1 MPRLLLAPPAEEA
14 AAAAAPLPVGPWREA
29 AAAPRPLPEAPGGG
43 GGSSA
48 PSPQAVGWALF
59 FIAIGGEIGM
69 LVALLYGMAK
79 HESTIVVATY
89 YISMTLFASIQGLCV
104 FDLLPQL
111 DALSASGFT
120 FGVLL
125 CLAGVVWMA
134 GLRAKD
140 GRGSSAGSRRGSGV
154 GGIDRSAL
162 IDGAPCVVEEVHVS
176 GAASGEVG
184 NPAIAASQNAR
195 PEPVQPPPSSEP
207 PQMHSCE
214 VG

>member
-1 MPRLLLAPPAEEA
+1 MCAIARPPFTPTPGPRARICSLRAHSLSLT
-14 AAAAAPLPVGPWREA
+14 PLC
-29 AAAPRPLPEAPGGG
+29 
-43 GGSSA
+43 SSA
-48 PSPQAVGWALF
+48 PFFQGVGWALF
-59 FIAIGGEIGM
+59 FVAIGGEIGM
-69 LVALLYGMAK
+69 LVALLYGMAR

-140 GRGSSAGSRRGSGV
+140 GGGNSPGSRRGSGV
-154 GGIDRSAL
+154 GGVDRSAL
-162 IDGAPCVVEEVHVS
+162 IDGASCVVVEEAHGIGTVS
-176 GAASGEVG
+176 LTTLSFG
-184 NPAIAASQNAR
+184 NFQSPFGLER
-195 PEPVQPPPSSEP
+195 PTVAYLVSSK
-207 PQMHSCE
+207 
-214 VG
+214 

>member
-1 MPRLLLAPPAEEA
+1 MCAIARRSPDAPTTPTPGPRARICSLRAHSLSLTPLRPCAPFFQ
-14 AAAAAPLPVGPWREA
+14 G
-29 AAAPRPLPEAPGGG
+29 
-43 GGSSA
+43 
-48 PSPQAVGWALF
+48 VGWALF
-59 FIAIGGEIGM
+59 FVAIGGEIGM
-69 LVALLYGMAK
+69 LVALLYGMAR

-140 GRGSSAGSRRGSGV
+140 GGGNSPGSRRGSGV
-154 GGIDRSAL
+154 GGVDRSAL
-162 IDGAPCVVEEVHVS
+162 IDGASCVVVEEAHGS
-176 GAASGEVG
+176 GTASGEVG
-184 NPAIAASQNAR
+184 SPAIATSQNAR
-195 PEPVQPPPSSEP
+195 PEPPQQPPSSEP
-207 PQMHSCE
+207 QQMHSCE